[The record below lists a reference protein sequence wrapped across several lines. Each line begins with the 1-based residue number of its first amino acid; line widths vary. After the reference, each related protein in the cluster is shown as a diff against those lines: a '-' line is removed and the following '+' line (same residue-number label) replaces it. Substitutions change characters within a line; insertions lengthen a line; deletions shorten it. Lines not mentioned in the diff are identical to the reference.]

1 MLTVGFHT
9 LKTQYLSH
17 PDFYQE
23 YKLYYNIHGP
33 LIENSGTRGDF
44 FYSWLI
50 WSYYVLYAV
59 MKVSFFFFFRSAELL
74 K

>member
-1 MLTVGFHT
+1 MITVGFHT

-44 FYSWLI
+44 FILDGFGATMSCMQ
-50 WSYYVLYAV
+50 S
-59 MKVSFFFFFRSAELL
+59 
-74 K
+74 

>member
-1 MLTVGFHT
+1 MITVGFHT

-44 FYSWLI
+44 FYS
-50 WSYYVLYAV
+50 
-59 MKVSFFFFFRSAELL
+59 
-74 K
+74 